1 MYALAYEL
9 FKMYS
14 APQFYYGTLDF
25 GSNLQSVEND
35 VYDYKMCH
43 LIFLKSI
50 LEICI
55 IYGMALKNCS
65 MIFNIL
71 SMLKSQSRKTST
83 KLRSYMI
90 MDTKGEAAKSANA
103 NSRSLVGQYDLT
115 SEDQKLIYC
124 INQIIPL
131 ID

>member
-1 MYALAYEL
+1 M
-9 FKMYS
+9 
-14 APQFYYGTLDF
+14 
-25 GSNLQSVEND
+25 
-35 VYDYKMCH
+35 
-43 LIFLKSI
+43 
-50 LEICI
+50 EICI
-55 IYGMALKNCS
+55 IYVMALKNCS
-65 MIFNIL
+65 MILNIL
-71 SMLKSQSRKTST
+71 GLLKSQSRKSST

-90 MDTKGEAAKSANA
+90 MDTKGEAGKSANA